1 MLCGTDSTGMLLVR
15 WRSRTG
21 ITWLRQCVIPFLT
34 SSKRM
39 HPTIPIHTMLCLED
53 SQQAVMHLGKFLSAS
68 KVAKFQKFLCTYI
81 VWRQSIAHVC
91 LSEARHVWKVG
102 TCTYT
107 LIFRTPILCTW
118 RFVGPLLRTYAEIT
132 VDISLSSVSIS
143 RPLPEYVVVYS

>member
-34 SSKRM
+34 SSNRM

-68 KVAKFQKFLCTYI
+68 KVAKFQKILCTYI

-118 RFVGPLLRTYAEIT
+118 RFVGPLLRTYAEILLL
-132 VDISLSSVSIS
+132 VLRFSVKPQRKLCEIISK
-143 RPLPEYVVVYS
+143 